1 MRSFTMLM
9 VIMLEAFPRT
19 CDNRKE
25 NSPTLPRD
33 IGLLD
38 YNWHVTVTWIGS
50 RILDAED
57 LRARKLPR

>member
-9 VIMLEAFPRT
+9 VIMLEAFPRHARIEK
-19 CDNRKE
+19 N

-38 YNWHVTVTWIGS
+38 YNRHVTVTWIGS